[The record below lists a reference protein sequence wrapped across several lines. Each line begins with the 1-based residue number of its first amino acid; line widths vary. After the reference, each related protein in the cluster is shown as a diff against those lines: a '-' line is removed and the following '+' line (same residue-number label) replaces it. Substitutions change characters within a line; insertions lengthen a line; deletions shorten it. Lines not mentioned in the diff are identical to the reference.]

1 MANLFTQLIID
12 AGATKTEFVI
22 LQNKKIIQQFRAAGI
37 NANYATDE
45 QIDAVFGQFVSS
57 CPETKSTLDK
67 ITYYGAGCAN
77 EQNAIRLGTFI
88 ARFFPNVSFHIYSD
102 LMEAC
107 HALCGHNP
115 GLVAILGTGSS
126 SCLFNGTSIT
136 KRAPSLGYL
145 IGDEGSGTYLGK
157 QLITQYLLRRLSPPI
172 LNKIENTFDL
182 NSEKVIENIY
192 RKDAPNKFF
201 ASFAPFIQEN
211 IEDSSIKSL
220 CKDAFKAFFDNQ
232 IGFYHKNEYKS
243 VNFIGS
249 IAFYFKDIIAEV
261 AEEGDIPL
269 GKIIASPMSQLI
281 EFHTEN
287 INI

>member
-1 MANLFTQLIID
+1 MTNSLAQLIID

-22 LQNKKIIQQFRAAGI
+22 LQNKSTVHQFRTAGI
-37 NANYATDE
+37 NANYASDE
-45 QIDAVFGQFVSS
+45 QIDAIFEQFVAS
-57 CPETKSTLDK
+57 CPEPKLTLDK

-88 ARFFPNVSFHIYSD
+88 ARFFPDVSFHIYSD

-107 HALCGHNP
+107 HALCGHKS

-126 SCLFNGTSIT
+126 SCLFNGTSIV

-157 QLITQYLLRRLSPPI
+157 QLITQYMLRRLSPPI
-172 LNKIENTFDL
+172 IDKIENTFDL

-192 RKDAPNKFF
+192 KKDAPNKFF

-211 IEDSSIKSL
+211 IDDSSINSL
-220 CKDAFKAFFDNQ
+220 CKNAFKAFFDNQ
-232 IGFYHKNEYKS
+232 IGFYNKNEYKS

-261 AEEGDIPL
+261 AEKEDIPL

-287 INI
+287 FNI